1 LSKRGLFFAT
11 PEYHPAYLYMG
22 ISFAAALAAT
32 YFIRRWSKIRQEKT
46 GRTFPASWVSIGV
59 LLGLPLITWALAG
72 APTEMNVPVLK
83 GFNFKGGSSLSAEF
97 VALELGLVLYTSA
110 FIAEAVRAGLQSVGK
125 GQVEAAMAIG
135 LKPFQ
140 ALRLVVLPQALRVTI
155 PPLTSQMLNLTK
167 NSSIAVG
174 IGYPDFVAVASTT
187 INQTGQ
193 AIEGIS
199 LILIVYLIFSLS
211 TSAFMNWYNKKTA
224 LVRR

>member
-1 LSKRGLFFAT
+1 
-11 PEYHPAYLYMG
+11 
-22 ISFAAALAAT
+22 
-32 YFIRRWSKIRQEKT
+32 
-46 GRTFPASWVSIGV
+46 VSIGV